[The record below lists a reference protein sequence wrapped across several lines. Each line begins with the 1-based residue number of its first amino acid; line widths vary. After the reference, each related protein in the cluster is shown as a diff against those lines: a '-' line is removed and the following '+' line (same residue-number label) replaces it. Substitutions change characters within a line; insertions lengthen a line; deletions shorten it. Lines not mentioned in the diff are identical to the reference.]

1 MLIDKKPFILSL
13 ILILLSLDA
22 HTKDHALVIEN
33 SDQARTNG
41 HFKIDS
47 RTFLFSSQLEQ
58 SNDSD
63 LVRLKF
69 GFANREITL
78 IADSNKQKVELNANR
93 LEIDSKDKE
102 AYSLVSDALSL
113 KLNPKDQDLAH
124 NKMLIEMMRYFA
136 RAPIGFQPT
145 PFDTQK

>member
-1 MLIDKKPFILSL
+1 LCD
-13 ILILLSLDA
+13 LL
-22 HTKDHALVIEN
+22 TLVIEN

-102 AYSLVSDALSL
+102 AYSLVSDALS
-113 KLNPKDQDLAH
+113 
-124 NKMLIEMMRYFA
+124 EMMRYFA